1 MYAPAPPRYRLG
13 QAALGD
19 CDSGSAAAMA
29 HQRILDTITCEL
41 QRKFTS
47 SEDPR
52 LFMRRLRLRD
62 LFNAVLP
69 SKAKDLHE
77 QLRLVSDPL
86 AQLLQRRVAP
96 ATRRE
101 MLAILFFAEYDLRF
115 EPTDTTSGVLGNPR
129 MSSSEKADRISDVN
143 DMVAELLARRDT
155 RAADA
160 LTGTGTPAASA
171 SSAIR
176 PIATRLSTAQLDLFR
191 EFFPDGSGGINLT
204 DFQISF
210 EEFANGE
217 LRDPSVPGKREPNG
231 GFFFLF
237 AEFALLCVDS
247 GIEESTWTRL
257 LRVFV
262 NAQEIFMHVYR
273 PAPHR
278 TPPPAGAALPATGPA
293 LRSLDNYSDSNF
305 NRTGQSTVDRKRALR
320 AKYAP
325 MKKDALRRAAAEN
338 MRRAQRMP

>member
-1 MYAPAPPRYRLG
+1 
-13 QAALGD
+13 
-19 CDSGSAAAMA
+19 
-29 HQRILDTITCEL
+29 QRILDTITCEL

-96 ATRRE
+96 ATTRE

-217 LRDPSVPGKREPNG
+217 LRDPSVP
-231 GFFFLF
+231 
-237 AEFALLCVDS
+237 
-247 GIEESTWTRL
+247 
-257 LRVFV
+257 
-262 NAQEIFMHVYR
+262 
-273 PAPHR
+273 
-278 TPPPAGAALPATGPA
+278 
-293 LRSLDNYSDSNF
+293 
-305 NRTGQSTVDRKRALR
+305 
-320 AKYAP
+320 
-325 MKKDALRRAAAEN
+325 
-338 MRRAQRMP
+338 